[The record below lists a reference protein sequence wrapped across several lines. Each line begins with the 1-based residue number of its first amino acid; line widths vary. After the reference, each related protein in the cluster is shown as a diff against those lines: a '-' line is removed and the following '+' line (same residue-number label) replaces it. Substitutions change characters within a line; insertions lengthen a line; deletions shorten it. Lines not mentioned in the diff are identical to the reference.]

1 MANLCSAQS
10 CGRPSP
16 NGDRRVRPAIRTTG
30 PWRLACL
37 ERRLS
42 KAGVNVLLDTNV
54 LLEPMRERPDAVV
67 MADLEQGG
75 HRLHTASMVIYE
87 LSDGIQRPAFAGDMQ
102 HQRLCGV

>member
-1 MANLCSAQS
+1 MAI
-10 CGRPSP
+10 GK
-16 NGDRRVRPAIRTTG
+16 VRPAIRTTG

>member
-1 MANLCSAQS
+1 MAI
-10 CGRPSP
+10 GK
-16 NGDRRVRPAIRTTG
+16 VRPAIRTTG

-54 LLEPMRERPDAVV
+54 LSEPMRE
-67 MADLEQGG
+67 
-75 HRLHTASMVIYE
+75 
-87 LSDGIQRPAFAGDMQ
+87 RPAFAGDMQ